1 MSTNAELKKQGEKI
15 KEIEEGLDQVETNLK
30 RADKQIRIFIRYT
43 FLRLNLRIHTT
54 IHYDT
59 NYTHFLSQSIADD

>member
-30 RADKQIRIFIRYT
+30 RADKQIRIFIR
-43 FLRLNLRIHTT
+43 
-54 IHYDT
+54 
-59 NYTHFLSQSIADD
+59 